1 MHPNFSLILDFDST
15 IINTESIDCL
25 SKIVLNRTDNDTQIL
40 KKINEITNKGMNGEI
55 TFENSLNQ
63 RLSLLKINKNHIKAL
78 SLEVSK
84 NFDDTFINN
93 LVFFE
98 SIIDN
103 VYIVSSGFKE
113 VIEFAFKSISNKRWN
128 IFANDLDYR
137 NNHLVTINKSNPLS
151 KNLGKVKLIKSMNL
165 SGNVIVVGDGYTDYE
180 IRKHNQAH
188 IFLCYIGNINRKK
201 VSKYADVLCYDF
213 NQVKEFI
220 KKNYI

>member
-25 SKIVLNRTDNDTQIL
+25 SKIVLNKTDNDIQIL
-40 KKINEITNKGMNGEI
+40 KKINKITNEGMNGEI
-55 TFENSLNQ
+55 SFENSLNK
-63 RLSLLKINKNHIKAL
+63 RLSLLKINKNHIKEL

-84 NFDDTFINN
+84 NFDDTFIDN

-113 VIEFAFKSISNKRWN
+113 VIQFAFKSISNKNWN

-137 NNHLVTINKSNPLS
+137 NNHLVTINKNNPLS
-151 KNLGKVKLIKSMNL
+151 KDLGKVQLIKSMNL

-180 IRKHNQAH
+180 IRKHNQAN
-188 IFLCYIGNINRKK
+188 IFLCYIRNINRKK

-213 NQVKEFI
+213 NQVREFI
-220 KKNYI
+220 NKIYN

>member
-25 SKIVLNRTDNDTQIL
+25 SKIVLNRTDIDTQIL

-55 TFENSLNQ
+55 TFENSLNK
-63 RLSLLKINKNHIKAL
+63 RLSLLKINKNHIKEL

-93 LVFFE
+93 LAFYE

-113 VIEFAFKSISNKRWN
+113 VIEFAFKSISNKSWN

-137 NNHLVTINKSNPLS
+137 NNHFVTINKSNPLS

-180 IRKHNQAH
+180 IRKHNQAN
-188 IFLCYIGNINRKK
+188 IFLCYIRNINRKK
-201 VSKYADVLCYDF
+201 VSKYADILCYDF

>member
-15 IINTESIDCL
+15 IINTESLDCL
-25 SKIVLNRTDNDTQIL
+25 SKIVLNKTDIDTKIQ
-40 KKINEITNKGMNGEI
+40 KKINQITNKGMNGEI

-113 VIEFAFKSISNKRWN
+113 VIEFAFKSISNKSWN

-137 NNHLVTINKSNPLS
+137 NNHLVNINKNNPLS

-165 SGNVIVVGDGYTDYE
+165 SGNVIIVGDGYTDYE

-201 VSKYADVLCYDF
+201 VSKCADVLCYDF

>member
-25 SKIVLNRTDNDTQIL
+25 SKIVLNKTDNDIQIL

-55 TFENSLNQ
+55 TFENSLNK
-63 RLSLLKINKNHIKAL
+63 RLSLLKINKNHIKEL

-84 NFDDTFINN
+84 NFDDTFIDN

-113 VIEFAFKSISNKRWN
+113 VIQFAFKSISNKNWN

-137 NNHLVTINKSNPLS
+137 NNHLVTINKNNPLS
-151 KNLGKVKLIKSMNL
+151 KDLGKVKLIKSMNL

-180 IRKHNQAH
+180 IRKHNQAN
-188 IFLCYIGNINRKK
+188 IFLCYIRNINRKK

-220 KKNYI
+220 NKIYN

>member
-15 IINTESIDCL
+15 IINTESLDCL
-25 SKIVLNRTDNDTQIL
+25 SKIVLNKTDIDTKIQ

-180 IRKHNQAH
+180 IRKHNQAN
-188 IFLCYIGNINRKK
+188 IFLCYIRNINRKK
-201 VSKYADVLCYDF
+201 VSKYADILCYDF

-220 KKNYI
+220 NKNYN

>member
-25 SKIVLNRTDNDTQIL
+25 SKIVLNKTDNDIQIL
-40 KKINEITNKGMNGEI
+40 KKINKITNEGMNGEI
-55 TFENSLNQ
+55 SFENSLNK
-63 RLSLLKINKNHIKAL
+63 RLSLLKINKNHIKEL

-113 VIEFAFKSISNKRWN
+113 VIQFAFKSISNKNWN

-137 NNHLVTINKSNPLS
+137 NNHLVTINKNNPLS
-151 KNLGKVKLIKSMNL
+151 KDLGKVKLIKSMNL

-180 IRKHNQAH
+180 IRKHNQAN
-188 IFLCYIGNINRKK
+188 IFLCYIRNINRKK

-213 NQVKEFI
+213 NQIREFI
-220 KKNYI
+220 NKIYN

>member
-25 SKIVLNRTDNDTQIL
+25 SKIVLNRKDIDTQIQ

-128 IFANDLDYR
+128 IFANDLDYK
-137 NNHLVTINKSNPLS
+137 NNDLVTINKSNPLS

-180 IRKHNQAH
+180 IRKHNHAN
-188 IFLCYIGNINRKK
+188 IFLCYIRNINRKK

>member
-1 MHPNFSLILDFDST
+1 MYSNFSLILDFDST
-15 IINTESIDCL
+15 IINSESIDCL
-25 SKIVLNRTDNDTQIL
+25 SKIVLNRTDIDTQIL

-55 TFENSLNQ
+55 TFENSLNK
-63 RLSLLKINKNHIKAL
+63 RLSLLKINKNHIKEL

-113 VIEFAFKSISNKRWN
+113 VIEFAFKSISNKNWN

-137 NNHLVTINKSNPLS
+137 NNHLVTINKNNPLS
-151 KNLGKVKLIKSMNL
+151 KDLGKVKLIKSMNL

-180 IRKHNQAH
+180 IRKHNQAN
-188 IFLCYIGNINRKK
+188 IFLCYIKNINRKK

-220 KKNYI
+220 NKNYN

>member
-25 SKIVLNRTDNDTQIL
+25 SKIVLNKTDNDIQIL
-40 KKINEITNKGMNGEI
+40 KKINKITNEGMNGEI
-55 TFENSLNQ
+55 SFENSLNK
-63 RLSLLKINKNHIKAL
+63 RLSLLKINKNHIKEL

-84 NFDDTFINN
+84 NFDDTFIDN

-113 VIEFAFKSISNKRWN
+113 VIEFAFKSISNKSWN

-137 NNHLVTINKSNPLS
+137 NNHFVTINKSNPLS

-180 IRKHNQAH
+180 IRRHNQAN
-188 IFLCYIGNINRKK
+188 IFLCYIRNINRKK
-201 VSKYADVLCYDF
+201 VSKYADILCYDF

>member
-25 SKIVLNRTDNDTQIL
+25 SKIVLNRTDIDTQIQ

-180 IRKHNQAH
+180 IRKHNQAN
-188 IFLCYIGNINRKK
+188 IFLCYIRNINRKK

-220 KKNYI
+220 NKNYN

>member
-25 SKIVLNRTDNDTQIL
+25 SKIVLNKTDNDIQIL
-40 KKINEITNKGMNGEI
+40 KKINKITNEGMNGEI
-55 TFENSLNQ
+55 SFENSLNK
-63 RLSLLKINKNHIKAL
+63 RLSLLKINKNHIKEL

-113 VIEFAFKSISNKRWN
+113 VIQFAFKSISNKNWN

-137 NNHLVTINKSNPLS
+137 NNHLVTINKNNPLS
-151 KNLGKVKLIKSMNL
+151 KDLGKVKLIKSMNL

-180 IRKHNQAH
+180 IRKHNQAN
-188 IFLCYIGNINRKK
+188 IFLCYIRNINRKK

-213 NQVKEFI
+213 NQVREFI
-220 KKNYI
+220 NKIYN

>member
-25 SKIVLNRTDNDTQIL
+25 SKIVLNRKDIDKQIQ
-40 KKINEITNKGMNGEI
+40 KINEITNKGMNGEI
-55 TFENSLNQ
+55 TFENSLNK

-180 IRKHNQAH
+180 IRKHNQAN
-188 IFLCYIGNINRKK
+188 IFLCYIRNINRKK

>member
-25 SKIVLNRTDNDTQIL
+25 SKIVLNGTDNDTQIL

-55 TFENSLNQ
+55 SFENSLNK
-63 RLSLLKINKNHIKAL
+63 RLSLLKINKNHIKEL

-93 LVFFE
+93 LAFYE

-113 VIEFAFKSISNKRWN
+113 VIEFAFKSISNKSWN

-137 NNHLVTINKSNPLS
+137 NNHFVTINKSNPLS

-180 IRKHNQAH
+180 IRKHNQAN
-188 IFLCYIGNINRKK
+188 IFLCYIRNINRKK
-201 VSKYADVLCYDF
+201 VSKYADILCYDF

>member
-25 SKIVLNRTDNDTQIL
+25 SKIVLNKTDNDIQIL
-40 KKINEITNKGMNGEI
+40 KKINKITNEGMNGEI
-55 TFENSLNQ
+55 SFENSLNK
-63 RLSLLKINKNHIKAL
+63 RLSLLKINKNHIKEL

-113 VIEFAFKSISNKRWN
+113 VIQFAFKSISNKNWN

-137 NNHLVTINKSNPLS
+137 NNHLVTIDKSNPLS
-151 KNLGKVKLIKSMNL
+151 KDLGKVKLIKSMNL

-180 IRKHNQAH
+180 IRKHNQAN
-188 IFLCYIGNINRKK
+188 IFLCYIRNINRKK

-213 NQVKEFI
+213 NQVREFI
-220 KKNYI
+220 NKIYN

>member
-25 SKIVLNRTDNDTQIL
+25 SKIVLNRKDIDTQIQ

-55 TFENSLNQ
+55 TFENSLNE
-63 RLSLLKINKNHIKAL
+63 RLSLLKINKNHIKEL

-113 VIEFAFKSISNKRWN
+113 VIEFAFKSISNKNWN

-137 NNHLVTINKSNPLS
+137 NNHFVTINKSNPLS

-180 IRKHNQAH
+180 IRKHNQAN
-188 IFLCYIGNINRKK
+188 IFLCYIRNINRKK

-220 KKNYI
+220 NKIYN

>member
-15 IINTESIDCL
+15 IINTESLDCL
-25 SKIVLNRTDNDTQIL
+25 SKIVLNKTDIDTKIQ

-165 SGNVIVVGDGYTDYE
+165 SGNVIVVGDGFTDYE
-180 IRKHNQAH
+180 IRKHNQAN
-188 IFLCYIGNINRKK
+188 IFLCYIRNINRKK
-201 VSKYADVLCYDF
+201 VSKYADILCYDF

-220 KKNYI
+220 NKNYN

>member
-15 IINTESIDCL
+15 IIKTESIDCL

-55 TFENSLNQ
+55 TFENSLNK
-63 RLSLLKINKNHIKAL
+63 RLSLLKINKNHIKEL

-113 VIEFAFKSISNKRWN
+113 VIEFAFKSISNKNWN

-137 NNHLVTINKSNPLS
+137 NNHLVSINKNNPLS
-151 KNLGKVKLIKSMNL
+151 KDLGKVKLIKSMNL

-180 IRKHNQAH
+180 IRRHNQAN
-188 IFLCYIGNINRKK
+188 IFLCYIRNINRKK
-201 VSKYADVLCYDF
+201 VSKYADILCYDF

-220 KKNYI
+220 NKNYN

>member
-25 SKIVLNRTDNDTQIL
+25 SKIVLNKTDNDIQIL
-40 KKINEITNKGMNGEI
+40 KKINKITNEGMNGEI
-55 TFENSLNQ
+55 SFENSLNK
-63 RLSLLKINKNHIKAL
+63 RLSLLKINKNHIKEL

-84 NFDDTFINN
+84 NFDDTFIDN

-165 SGNVIVVGDGYTDYE
+165 SGDVIVVGDGYTDYE

-201 VSKYADVLCYDF
+201 VSKYADVLCYNF